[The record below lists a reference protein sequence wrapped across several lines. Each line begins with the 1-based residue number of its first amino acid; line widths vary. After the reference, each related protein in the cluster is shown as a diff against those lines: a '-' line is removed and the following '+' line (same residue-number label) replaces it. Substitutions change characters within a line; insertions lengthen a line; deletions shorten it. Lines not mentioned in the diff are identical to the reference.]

1 MIPQFSTSSYF
12 GLSRY
17 FSSHKITDVDIHQ
30 LSVNYI
36 QEHDRILV
44 RINTTA
50 SEELRLWFTRR
61 LALGLMPMMQ
71 KIVAEWVAKQESV
84 KSPLTIPTA
93 TADLQTK
100 QLLTDFKREESLQKS
115 DFQTPYKAPNALPLG
130 PEPLL
135 VTEVSITPLPSG
147 QLQVAFSEKLP
158 LDNGHIGPNPRG
170 FRVALEQKLVHG
182 FVHLLQKALEV
193 SQWSGT
199 AQKLASD
206 PESALPGE
214 GNTGGERPRYLN

>member
-1 MIPQFSTSSYF
+1 LGAVQ
-12 GLSRY
+12 G
-17 FSSHKITDVDIHQ
+17 FSSHKICDVNIHQ

-61 LALGLMPMMQ
+61 LTLSLSPMLQ
-71 KIVAEWVAKQESV
+71 KIVAEWVAKQEAVNS
-84 KSPLTIPTA
+84 KTISPTA
-93 TADLQTK
+93 AADAQT
-100 QLLTDFKREESLQKS
+100 QQMLAEFKREESLQKS

-135 VTEVSITPLPSG
+135 VTEISVTPLPSG
-147 QLQVAFSEKLP
+147 QLQLSFNEKLP
-158 LDNGHIGPNPRG
+158 LDNGQPSPNPRG

-182 FVHLLQKALEV
+182 FVHLLDKAV
-193 SQWSGT
+193 ATSQWTGT
-199 AQKLASD
+199 SLIAAA
-206 PESALPGE
+206 PEADIPGDE
-214 GNTGGERPRYLN
+214 NTGGGGERPKYLN

>member
-1 MIPQFSTSSYF
+1 LGAVQ
-12 GLSRY
+12 R
-17 FSSHKITDVDIHQ
+17 FSSHKISDVNIHQ

-61 LALGLMPMMQ
+61 LTLSLSPMLQ
-71 KIVAEWVAKQESV
+71 KIVAEWVAKQEAVNS
-84 KSPLTIPTA
+84 KTISPTA
-93 TADLQTK
+93 AADAQT
-100 QLLTDFKREESLQKS
+100 QQMLAEFKREESLQKS

-135 VTEVSITPLPSG
+135 VTEISVTPLPSG
-147 QLQVAFSEKLP
+147 QLQLSFNEKLP
-158 LDNGHIGPNPRG
+158 LDSGQPNPNPRG

-182 FVHLLQKALEV
+182 FVHLLDKAV
-193 SQWSGT
+193 ATSQWTGT
-199 AQKLASD
+199 SLIAAT
-206 PESALPGE
+206 PEADIPGDE
-214 GNTGGERPRYLN
+214 NTGGGGERPKYLN

>member
-1 MIPQFSTSSYF
+1 
-12 GLSRY
+12 
-17 FSSHKITDVDIHQ
+17 VNIHQ

-61 LALGLMPMMQ
+61 LSLGLMPMLQ
-71 KIVAEWVAKQESV
+71 KIVAEWVAKQEAV
-84 KSPLTIPTA
+84 KSPAISPTA
-93 TADLQTK
+93 AADAQT
-100 QLLTDFKREESLQKS
+100 QQMLAEFKREESLQKS

-135 VTEVSITPLPSG
+135 VTEISVTPLPSG
-147 QLQVAFSEKLP
+147 QLQMAFNEKLP
-158 LDNGHIGPNPRG
+158 LDNGQPNPNPRG

-182 FVHLLQKALEV
+182 FVHLMDKALAT
-193 SQWSGT
+193 SQWGG
-199 AQKLASD
+199 ASIAAT
-206 PESALPGE
+206 PEPALPGE
-214 GNTGGERPRYLN
+214 GNMGGGDRPKYLN